1 MSNDKLEEAKAALEA
16 GNILE
21 SDKLF
26 TVAENGELTRKQFA
40 EVALARGEIAEL
52 QLRWKDAAEHYAR
65 AVQLDKCFE
74 TLITAQRLAIDMGD
88 YDLALSLGNEA
99 REAAITEEDKKDE
112 KDNKYTISLNNL
124 GSVYRKCGDFKKAE
138 LLYEEAIDIQ
148 RKTSNGEDRDTALAA
163 NLGNLAALYKTQ
175 GAYGKAKSL
184 YEEALKINETVFGED
199 NPQTARSINN
209 LGTVF
214 EYLGEHAD
222 AESYYLKALDIR
234 KRHLLENHPEIASS
248 LNNLAVL
255 YEKTP
260 KHRDVETFYLRAIK
274 ILESNFGS
282 EHPDTKL
289 VQGNYDRFINE
300 TSRAANSAS
309 APA

>member
-1 MSNDKLEEAKAALEA
+1 MSKDKLEEAKVALEA
-16 GNILE
+16 GNISE
-21 SDKLF
+21 ADRLF

-40 EVALARGEIAEL
+40 EVALARGGIAEL
-52 QLRWKDAAEHYAR
+52 HLRWKDAAEHYAR
-65 AVQLDKCFE
+65 AVQLDRCFE
-74 TLITAQRLAIDMGD
+74 TLITSQRLAIDMGD

-99 REAAITEEDKKDE
+99 KEAAITEEDKKG
-112 KDNKYTISLNNL
+112 NKYTASLNNL
-124 GSVYRKCGDFKKAE
+124 GSVYSKIGDFKEAE

-148 RKTSNGEDRDTALAA
+148 RKISKGEERDTALSA
-163 NLGNLAALYKTQ
+163 NLGNLAALYKAQ
-175 GAYGKAKSL
+175 GDYGKAKSL

-199 NPQTARSINN
+199 NPETARSINN

-248 LNNLAVL
+248 FNNLAVL

-260 KHRDVETFYLRAIK
+260 KHRDVEPFYLHAIK

-289 VQGNYDRFINE
+289 VQDNYDRFMNE